1 MSAPVADGGR
11 EIRSRAMITCREV
24 HEGVLGDGK
33 PFEPDAVSRA
43 LADGRH
49 LWLDVNDPRPNE
61 LAVLQRTFGLHE
73 LSIEDSLRWGQ
84 RAKLEFYTDYV
95 FVVLHGL
102 HLDERDR
109 LVDGEVHLF
118 VASKGYIITVRREPM
133 LDIEPVV
140 KRMRADHEL
149 AIEGIGFLLYLILD
163 EIVDEYLRVVDRFE
177 DLSDDI
183 EDRVFEEEGGRDVQ
197 EDIFR
202 LKRNVVRFRR
212 LAMPVREVVDLLHES
227 AGVVTP
233 ALRPYYRD
241 VLDHVIRASEFV
253 DNIRDLLTS
262 ALESQLAQVSNR
274 LNVVMKHLTA
284 WAGIILVPTLIAGV
298 YGMNFRHMPEL
309 SWAVGYPL
317 ALGMMAASAVV
328 LYLVFKR
335 RDWL

>member
-1 MSAPVADGGR
+1 
-11 EIRSRAMITCREV
+11 MITCRV
-24 HEGVLGDGK
+24 VREGLLDDPA
-33 PFEPDAVSRA
+33 PFDPEAVGRA
-43 LADGRH
+43 LGEGCH
-49 LWLDVNDPRPNE
+49 LWVDVTDPGADE
-61 LAVLQRTFGLHE
+61 LATLQRTFGLHE

-84 RAKLEFYTDYV
+84 RSKLEFYADYV
-95 FVVLHGL
+95 FVVVHGL
-102 HLDERDR
+102 RPDDGDQ
-109 LVDGEVHLF
+109 LVDSEVHLF
-118 VASKGYIITVRREPM
+118 AAVKGYVITVRREPM
-133 LDIEPVV
+133 FDIEPVV
-140 KRMRADHEL
+140 RRMRVDRQL
-149 AIEGIGFLLYLILD
+149 ASEGIGFPLYVILD
-163 EIVDEYLRVVDRFE
+163 EIVDGYLTVVDRFE

-183 EDRVFEEEGGRDVQ
+183 EDRVFEEEGEGDVQ

-212 LAMPVREVVDLLHES
+212 LANPVREVVDLLHES

-284 WAGIILVPTLIAGV
+284 WAGIILVPTLIAGI
-298 YGMNFRHMPEL
+298 YGMNFHSMPEL

-317 ALGMMAASAVV
+317 ALSLMLASAGI
-328 LYLVFKR
+328 LYVVFKR

>member
-1 MSAPVADGGR
+1 
-11 EIRSRAMITCREV
+11 MITCRV
-24 HEGVLGDGK
+24 VREGVLGDPE
-33 PFEPDAVSRA
+33 PFDPEAVRRA
-43 LADGRH
+43 LGEGCH
-49 LWLDVNDPRPNE
+49 LWVDVTDPGADE
-61 LAVLQRTFGLHE
+61 LAVLQGTFGLHE

-84 RAKLEFYTDYV
+84 RSKLEFYADYV
-95 FVVLHGL
+95 FVVLHAL
-102 HLDERDR
+102 RLDERDQ
-109 LVDGEVHLF
+109 LVDSEVHLF
-118 VASKGYIITVRREPM
+118 AAVKGYVITVRREPM

-140 KRMRADHEL
+140 KRIRVNREL
-149 AIEGIGFLLYLILD
+149 AGEGIGFPLYVILD
-163 EIVDEYLRVVDRFE
+163 EIVDGYLAVVDRFE

-183 EDRVFEEEGGRDVQ
+183 EDRVFEEEGEGDVQ
-197 EDIFR
+197 EEIFR

-212 LAMPVREVVDLLHES
+212 LANPVREVVDLLHES

-233 ALRPYYRD
+233 TLRPYYRD

-284 WAGIILVPTLIAGV
+284 WAGIILVPTLIAGI
-298 YGMNFRHMPEL
+298 YGMNFHSMPEL

-317 ALGMMAASAVV
+317 ALGLMLASAGI

>member
-1 MSAPVADGGR
+1 
-11 EIRSRAMITCREV
+11 MITCREL
-24 HEGVLGDGK
+24 EDGALGEERA
-33 PFEPDAVSRA
+33 FDATAVRRA
-43 LADGRH
+43 LAEGRH
-49 LWLDVNDPRPNE
+49 LWLDVTDPGPEE
-61 LAVLQRTFGLHE
+61 LGELQRVFGLHE

-84 RAKLEFYTDYV
+84 RAKLEFYADYV
-95 FVVLHGL
+95 FVVVHGL
-102 HLDERDR
+102 QLDPGDR
-109 LVDGEVHLF
+109 LVDSEIHLF
-118 VASKGYIITVRREPM
+118 AAPRGYVVTVRREPM
-133 LDIEPVV
+133 FDVSRVLE
-140 KRMRADHEL
+140 RMRGDPDL
-149 AIEGIGFLLYLILD
+149 AKEGIGFGLYLILD
-163 EIVDEYLRVVDRFE
+163 EIVDGYLAVVDRFE

-183 EDRVFEEEGGRDVQ
+183 EDRVFEEEGEGDVQ

-202 LKRNVVRFRR
+202 LKREVVRFRR

-227 AGVVTP
+227 PGVVTT

-241 VLDHVIRASEFV
+241 VLDHVIRASEFI

-298 YGMNFRHMPEL
+298 YGMNFAHMPEL
-309 SWAVGYPL
+309 SWSVGYPL
-317 ALGMMAASAVV
+317 ALGMMLASAAA